1 MNLEFYRSLHQ
12 IEFERR
18 DRLSARFDALVTVFT
33 TLCGLLGFL
42 VLNFKSQPG
51 NGVSLWFW
59 VLIIAAGVA
68 LAVTAGFLIASSAVP
83 HLEDI
88 QRPSAWRAYRQA
100 LDEKYK
106 AGKGSAASADEE
118 FNDALVGKYIE
129 ATDNNIDSNTR
140 RGYRIRDA
148 SIGLLIAFG
157 LLVATFSTYYSASA
171 MPASGPASEVTKMLS
186 TNNALICA
194 PMDTIGASEVPG
206 NRKVPARPPEPDQ
219 QPMPTPPGAQ

>member
-12 IEFERR
+12 IEFERQA
-18 DRLSARFDALVTVFT
+18 RLSTKFDGIVTVFT

-51 NGVSLWFW
+51 NGVSFWFW

-68 LAVTAGFLIASSAVP
+68 LAVTAGLLIASSAVP

-88 QRPSAWRAYRQA
+88 QRPSEWRKYRQA

-106 AGKGSAASADEE
+106 VGKGTAASADEE
-118 FNDALVGKYIE
+118 FNNALIGKYIE
-129 ATDNNIDSNTR
+129 ATDTNIDSNTL

-148 SIGLLIAFG
+148 SIGLLFSFG
-157 LLVATFSTYYSASA
+157 LLVATFSTYYSTSA
-171 MPASGPASEVTKMLS
+171 MPESEPASEVTKMLS
-186 TNNALICA
+186 RINALICA
-194 PMDTIGASEVPG
+194 PMEKFSASEVPG
-206 NRKVPARPPEPDQ
+206 NRDVPGKPPEPNR
-219 QPMPTPPGAQ
+219 PPPPPP

>member
-1 MNLEFYRSLHQ
+1 MNLDFFRSLHQ
-12 IEFERR
+12 IEFERK

-51 NGVSLWFW
+51 NGVSVWFW
-59 VLIIAAGVA
+59 MLIIAAGAA
-68 LAVTAGFLIASSAVP
+68 LAATAGFLIASSAVP

-88 QRPSAWRAYRQA
+88 QRPSAWRTYRQA
-100 LDEKYK
+100 LDERYK
-106 AGKGSAASADEE
+106 AGTGTGASSEEE
-118 FNDALVGKYIE
+118 FNNALISKYIE
-129 ATDNNIDSNTR
+129 ATDTNIDSNTR

-148 SIGLLIAFG
+148 SIGLLVAFG
-157 LLVATFSTYYSASA
+157 LLVATFSTYYSSSV
-171 MPASGPASEVTKMLS
+171 MPASEPASEVTKMLS

-194 PMDTIGASEVPG
+194 PMEKFSASEVPG

-219 QPMPTPPGAQ
+219 QPMPTPPGAH

>member
-12 IEFERR
+12 IEFERK
-18 DRLSARFDALVTVFT
+18 DRLSTRFDALVTVFT

-51 NGVSLWFW
+51 NEVSIWFW
-59 VLIIAAGVA
+59 VLIIAAGAA
-68 LAVTAGFLIASSAVP
+68 LTVTAGFLIASSTVP

-88 QRPSAWRAYRQA
+88 QRPSAWRTYRQT

-106 AGKGSAASADEE
+106 NGKGTAASADEE
-118 FNDALVGKYIE
+118 FNDALIGKYIE
-129 ATDNNIDSNTR
+129 ATDANIDSNTR

-148 SIGLLIAFG
+148 SIGLLVAFG
-157 LLVATFSTYYSASA
+157 MLVATFSTYYSASVL
-171 MPASGPASEVTKMLS
+171 PASEPASEVTKMLA

-194 PMDTIGASEVPG
+194 PMEKFGASEVPG
-206 NRKVPARPPEPDQ
+206 NRKVPARPPEPDL
-219 QPMPTPPGAQ
+219 PAPPAPPGTH